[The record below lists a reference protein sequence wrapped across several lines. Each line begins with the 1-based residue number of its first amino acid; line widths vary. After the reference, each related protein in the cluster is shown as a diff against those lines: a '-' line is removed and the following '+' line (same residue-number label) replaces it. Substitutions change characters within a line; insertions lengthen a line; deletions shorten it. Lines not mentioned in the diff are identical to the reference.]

1 MSKSLNATKNRT
13 TGNKS
18 KSNFIAPLYRDLS
31 RERRGPG
38 YTSVS
43 VPPGV
48 RCLRRPKGEEYGR
61 TPYRAEIPVRG
72 RARSRRLLVV
82 PLRGFEEPAVLR
94 RHAQGQRVRAGEVR
108 RGQGRKALA
117 VRLQAHP
124 QPAFLRRHPQDAL
137 GVRSTLVSLRRS
149 SGLQPRCR
157 FGTSLPW
164 CRR

>member
-13 TGNKS
+13 TGNRS

-38 YTSVS
+38 YTSAS

-94 RHAQGQRVRAGEVR
+94 RHPQRQRVRAGEVR
-108 RGQGRKALA
+108 GGQGRKALA
-117 VRLQAHP
+117 MRLQAHP

-137 GVRSTLVSLRRS
+137 GVRSTPVSLRRS
-149 SGLQPRCR
+149 SERLER
-157 FGTSLPW
+157 LV
-164 CRR
+164 

>member
-38 YTSVS
+38 YTSPRSHLVS
-43 VPPGV
+43 GA
-48 RCLRRPKGEEYGR
+48 CAAPKGEEYGR
-61 TPYRAEIPVRG
+61 TSYRAEIPVRG

-82 PLRGFEEPAVLR
+82 PLRGLEKPAVLR

-108 RGQGRKALA
+108 RGQGREALA

-137 GVRSTLVSLRRS
+137 GA
-149 SGLQPRCR
+149 
-157 FGTSLPW
+157 
-164 CRR
+164 

>member
-13 TGNKS
+13 TGNRS

-38 YTSVS
+38 YTSAS

-94 RHAQGQRVRAGEVR
+94 RH
-108 RGQGRKALA
+108 
-117 VRLQAHP
+117 
-124 QPAFLRRHPQDAL
+124 PQDAL
-137 GVRSTLVSLRRS
+137 GAPLYPCFLAAVQRPSAPPSVRNEPSIVPPLTRPVKSRRT
-149 SGLQPRCR
+149 P
-157 FGTSLPW
+157 
-164 CRR
+164 